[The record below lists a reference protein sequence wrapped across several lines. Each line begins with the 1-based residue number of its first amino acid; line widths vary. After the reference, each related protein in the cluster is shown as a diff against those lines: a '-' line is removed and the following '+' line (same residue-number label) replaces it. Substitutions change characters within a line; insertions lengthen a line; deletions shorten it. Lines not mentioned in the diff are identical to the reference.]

1 MQIQGL
7 FAVACVSDMARSVK
21 WYTGLIGR
29 EPDDRPMDGLV
40 QWRGLSGAGLQ
51 LVLDPEKAGASLI
64 TIVTPK
70 MDRARETLSAA
81 KLELGPEVQGDF
93 GIVAQINDPD
103 GNRITLAEPPQG
115 M

>member
-1 MQIQGL
+1 MEVQEL
-7 FAVACVSDMARSVK
+7 FAVACVSNMERSVE

-40 QWRGLSGAGLQ
+40 QWRNLGGAGLQ
-51 LVLDPEKAGASLI
+51 LVLDAERAGRSLV

-70 MDRARETLSAA
+70 MDDSRSELSSHN
-81 KLELGPEVQGDF
+81 LELGPDIRGDYAV
-93 GIVAQINDPD
+93 IAQIRDPD
-103 GNRITLAEPPQG
+103 GNEITLTEPPEG